1 MCDEMRAELV
11 LPETA
16 GEGLPPVCA
25 PRIRR
30 RGAEMS
36 LIELN
41 ETRGCSLDDRSEQT
55 SSPGGSWSQAGTER
69 SRSNA
74 VHTAR
79 TRETTSARSP
89 RSSRSTGSR
98 TTNICMTASY
108 PSWPRVGWCC
118 STSCAGGIRRAHGLS
133 LQRQQ
138 PDGRPGCGHRIA
150 GTLHSG
156 ARRPRPARDRAGLG
170 PPRAGDDAGLAER
183 VLLPDAAA
191 AADAPGDLAVF
202 HPVVRGLARPPSMW
216 FGGLL
221 FRRTYRLQVDRF
233 IRDAEVKARFGPL
246 LYEPFARRP
255 TSHGAFFDLNRD
267 LLSTLVSRNE
277 EIPRLRRFTVAVR
290 IVFGTADPYPNAG
303 CPSAST
309 SLCPPSELFLLPGA
323 HHYLQMDEPR
333 MLAQVVLAP
342 DSDPSPDERKP
353 GSGEAEARKYK
364 KEEGRLPRGLARV
377 SSVRVPG
384 KAISAA
390 RSARPDGTID
400 FVPLPRTTSRSS

>member
-1 MCDEMRAELV
+1 MRAELV

-16 GEGLPPVCA
+16 GEGPPPACA
-25 PRIRR
+25 PPDPAQGRR
-30 RGAEMS
+30 DEPHRTQRDTWMQSRRPKRTDQLARGVLGS
-36 LIELN
+36 
-41 ETRGCSLDDRSEQT
+41 
-55 SSPGGSWSQAGTER
+55 GGSREVEIQRGPYRPYARDHPGEEPAIVSLHWFPDNQHLYDDVVPEQAPRRVALFDFLGGGDP
-69 SRSNA
+69 
-74 VHTAR
+74 
-79 TRETTSARSP
+79 TTH
-89 RSSRSTGSR
+89 
-98 TTNICMTASY
+98 
-108 PSWPRVGWCC
+108 WP
-118 STSCAGGIRRAHGLS
+118 S
-133 LQRQQ
+133 LQREQ

-150 GTLHSG
+150 ATLHSG

-170 PPRAGDDAGLAER
+170 PPRAGDDAGPAER

-191 AADAPGDLAVF
+191 AADARGDLAVF

-221 FRRTYRLQVDRF
+221 FRRTYRWQVDRF
-233 IRDAEVKARFGPL
+233 ICDVEVKARFGPL

-267 LLSTLVSRNE
+267 LLSTLVPRNE
-277 EIPRLRRFTVAVR
+277 EVPRLRRFTVAVR

-323 HHYLQMDEPR
+323 HHYLRMDEPR
-333 MLAQVVLAP
+333 MVAQVVLAP
-342 DSDPSPDERKP
+342 DSDPSPAERKP

-364 KEEGRLPRGLARV
+364 KEKGRLPRGLARV
-377 SSVRVPG
+377 FSVRVPG
-384 KAISAA
+384 KATSAA

-400 FVPLPRTTSRSS
+400 SLPLPRTTSRSS